1 MQNSKKFKFPYD
13 TRTSDQVNSEYKD
26 VVRKFSNSNVTPVNG
41 KVMKWKNLQP
51 YRVMKFGFA
60 LIAVN
65 YYVGPYEIEC

>member
-1 MQNSKKFKFPYD
+1 MQNSKEFKFPYD

-26 VVRKFSNSNVTPVNG
+26 VVCKFSNSDAAPVNG
-41 KVMKWKNLQP
+41 KIMKQKNLQL
-51 YRVMKFGFA
+51 YRIMKIGFA